1 MNRAMRT
8 VENGNLYIGIFNRMM
23 WATRVIT
30 DQVCVT
36 TCVTA
41 IFSAINEFSTIY
53 VLSFPPREDLRN
65 EVALAVAPFVKL
77 NKNSIISAINCDQH
91 NLL

>member
-1 MNRAMRT
+1 MINVILFTERMNRAMRT

-23 WATRVIT
+23 WTTRVIT

-53 VLSFPPREDLRN
+53 
-65 EVALAVAPFVKL
+65 EVPQF
-77 NKNSIISAINCDQH
+77 
-91 NLL
+91 

>member
-23 WATRVIT
+23 WATQVIT

-41 IFSAINEFSTIY
+41 IFSAIDEFSII
-53 VLSFPPREDLRN
+53 D
-65 EVALAVAPFVKL
+65 EVPQFWKNALAPWEVNIELEVKDWWL
-77 NKNSIISAINCDQH
+77 TQKRKQ
-91 NLL
+91 